1 MKVIFC
7 MQIKNQT
14 NLLVDTISFGGHGQA
29 MPAQIVQSNKFS
41 KTAISQ
47 ERSEG

>member
-14 NLLVDTISFGGHGQA
+14 ILLVDTISLGGHGQA
-29 MPAQIVQSNKFS
+29 MPAQITQSNKFS